1 MFIEIKQNEEVCFLR
16 CEGRFVAGT
25 DPEYLCAKRHEIKR
39 LNCKKVLAD
48 FSEVSDL
55 GSAGIG
61 FIVGVY
67 TFTRDSG
74 GRFILVGLRP
84 RVREVFDVTR
94 VSTVIPLAADVSS
107 GLAML
112 HGESP
117 ARSSGQT
124 GNTPRNV
131 DSGACP
137 DRFAERSSE
146 RTEPRQAQG
155 NSRHFQWLDLI

>member
-1 MFIEIKQNEEVCFLR
+1 MFIEVKRNEEVCFLR

-25 DPEYLCAKRHEIKR
+25 DPEYLRVKREEITR

-48 FSEVSDL
+48 FSEVSDV

-67 TFTRDSG
+67 TSTRDSG
-74 GRFILVGLRP
+74 GRFALVGLKP

-112 HGESP
+112 RDEGL
-117 ARSSGQT
+117 ASSTGQNR
-124 GNTPRNV
+124 NTPGTEC
-131 DSGACP
+131 SCEGTAH
-137 DRFAERSSE
+137 RS
-146 RTEPRQAQG
+146 ANG
-155 NSRHFQWLDLI
+155 NSRHIQWWDLI